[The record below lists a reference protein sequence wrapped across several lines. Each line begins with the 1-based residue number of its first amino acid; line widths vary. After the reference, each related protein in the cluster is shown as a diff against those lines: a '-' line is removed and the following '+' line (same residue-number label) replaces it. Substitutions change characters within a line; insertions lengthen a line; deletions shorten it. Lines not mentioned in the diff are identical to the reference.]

1 MGLLR
6 HRDPTTAS
14 PPDGGGVGAPAPR
27 PQFRPHDFAAVYDAY
42 FPAVYGYCLSQLG
55 DRQAA
60 EDATSR
66 TFLKALAALP
76 DYRETG
82 RFRPWLFAVA
92 HNVLCDAIRGSR
104 PEEPLE
110 AAAGIV
116 DPAASPEEQ
125 ALAALDAERLE
136 RAIARLPP
144 DDRQV
149 LELRCAGL
157 RGREIATALG
167 IGHEA
172 AKKRQLRAI
181 GRLRSE
187 FAMPSERQEARH
199 GA

>member
-1 MGLLR
+1 MVLLR
-6 HRDPTTAS
+6 RRDPTSHDEPGTSPAAPPRHPS
-14 PPDGGGVGAPAPR
+14 PPD
-27 PQFRPHDFAAVYDAY
+27 FASVYDQY

-55 DRQAA
+55 DHQAA

-92 HNVLCDAIRGSR
+92 HNVLRDAIRGSR

-110 AAAGIV
+110 AAADIV
-116 DPAASPEEQ
+116 DPAASPEER

-136 RAIARLPP
+136 RAIARLPA
-144 DDRQV
+144 DDRRV

-181 GRLRSE
+181 TRLRSE
-187 FAMPSERQEARH
+187 FAMPAERQEARH